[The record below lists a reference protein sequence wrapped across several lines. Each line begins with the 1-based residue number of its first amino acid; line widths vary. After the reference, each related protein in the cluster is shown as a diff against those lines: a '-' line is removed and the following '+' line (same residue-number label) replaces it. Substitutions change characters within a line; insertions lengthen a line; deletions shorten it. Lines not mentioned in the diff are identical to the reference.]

1 VTKKLLLTVKVKQK
15 WFLPFSVSRENDLAS
30 FFKKKKPA
38 VCREV
43 IVQSTKTF

>member
-1 VTKKLLLTVKVKQK
+1 MATFACEEETTAYSESKTKMVFAL
-15 WFLPFSVSRENDLAS
+15 FLAS

-43 IVQSTKTF
+43 IVQSTKAF